1 MQVRVFQSIDMAS
14 GLKMIKQELGPDA
27 LILSTKT
34 VRNGKLGLLGKPL
47 LEITAAIDTDFPRET
62 TSNSTEEQFTQK
74 PHSRRPK
81 KTDQVNR
88 SFNHIINDPV
98 EQFLGDEQPRP
109 SVLANEC
116 FREYPT
122 SRPEKS
128 IHSSAINESP
138 KPDDK
143 PRAFQDNTGLESEVS
158 ELKQLVKDLAG
169 QITVLHQKEPASL
182 PENSTEPHQGEIH
195 ITPDQFTKKMTVNQI
210 QGDHLLTLLL
220 SKGVNIETAR
230 TISGF
235 IRESLT
241 ELELSDTSLINRAI
255 IDTLQNLI
263 EVNPPAFS
271 KNSNQR
277 RIALV
282 GPTGV
287 GKTTTLAK
295 IAASY
300 LQRHSNSIALITI
313 DTYRIAAV
321 EQLKVYG
328 EIMHLPVDVV
338 ITPDQLGQALD
349 KHQDKELILI
359 DTAGRS
365 PRDSFCID
373 ELSSFLSAEHNIEKH
388 LVLSA
393 TTRENEIVETIN
405 QFSKL
410 IIANT
415 IFTKIDECMSLGV
428 LLNTQ
433 LQNSNP
439 ISYITN
445 GQRVPEDLLEIT
457 PQKIAELIM
466 SQDQG
471 SMHE

>member
-1 MQVRVFQSIDMAS
+1 
-14 GLKMIKQELGPDA
+14 MIKQELGPDA

-47 LEITAAIDTDFPRET
+47 LEITAAIDSDFPQENKSHSTKEQLTTQATPFERKKEKQET
-62 TSNSTEEQFTQK
+62 
-74 PHSRRPK
+74 
-81 KTDQVNR
+81 R
-88 SFNHIINDPV
+88 SFNHIINDPI
-98 EQFLGDEQPRP
+98 EQFLTQEQPQAT
-109 SVLANEC
+109 VTEQDC

-122 SRPEKS
+122 SQPRKKTHPPTAE
-128 IHSSAINESP
+128 SSPQSLSEPISFR
-138 KPDDK
+138 DSS
-143 PRAFQDNTGLESEVS
+143 GLEGEVS

-169 QITVLHQKEPASL
+169 QITDLSQKERQAVPGTSL
-182 PENSTEPHQGEIH
+182 GAHQSEMSM
-195 ITPDQFTKKMTVNQI
+195 TPDRFAKKMTVNQI
-210 QGDHLLTLLL
+210 QGDHLLTLLIA
-220 SKGVNIETAR
+220 KGVNIETAR
-230 TISGF
+230 TIAGF

-241 ELELSDTSLINRAI
+241 EQELSDTTLVTNSIIN
-255 IDTLQNLI
+255 TLQNLI
-263 EVNPPAFS
+263 EVSPPEFS
-271 KNSNQR
+271 RDSSQR
-277 RIALV
+277 KIALV

-338 ITPDQLGQALD
+338 ITPEQLSVALA

-373 ELSSFLSAEHNIEKH
+373 ELSSFLSDEHNIEKH

-393 TTRENEIVETIN
+393 TTRENEILETIN

-410 IIANT
+410 EIANT